1 MRFILIILLTIWTT
15 GSASSDS
22 RYELKGDTLVF
33 DMTVENRDTKF
44 MRQLEIYDVGL
55 LSDYLF
61 EHPEIKILKI
71 TGPGGFAPAA
81 REIAKKII
89 RFELDTVAFGKCA
102 SACSTIFLAG
112 KNRTLEADA
121 KLGFH
126 RQWVD
131 KEQEKI
137 YYDTM
142 KETKG
147 WKNEF
152 DYIAWVYDVLVDNI
166 IKDIRFMERR
176 GVSMDFI
183 IKALSTDSVDIWEP
197 TREELL
203 DAGVVT
209 TKTALK
215 KSHN

>member
-1 MRFILIILLTIWTT
+1 VEPVQMRFVLIIFLTISATT
-15 GSASSDS
+15 GLSSD
-22 RYELKGDTLVF
+22 RRFAVHGNTLVF
-33 DMTVENRDTKF
+33 DMTIEESGHKF
-44 MRQLEIYDVGL
+44 TQQLERYDVNL

-61 EHPEIKILKI
+61 EHPEIKILKL
-71 TGPGGFAPAA
+71 TGPGGFMPAA
-81 REIAKKII
+81 REMASKII
-89 RFELDTVAFGKCA
+89 EFDLNTVAYGECE
-102 SACSTIFLAG
+102 SACTTIFLAG

-152 DYIAWVYDVLVDNI
+152 DYIAWIYDVLADNI
-166 IKDIRFMERR
+166 VKDIEFMESR
-176 GVSMDFI
+176 GVSIEFI
-183 IKALSTDSVDIWEP
+183 IKALSIDSVDIWEP
-197 TREELL
+197 TREELWT
-203 DAGVVT
+203 AGVLT
-209 TKTALK
+209 E
-215 KSHN
+215 